1 MESPVLLLLVA
12 PVTGLAANVLTQ
24 LVLSRLL
31 PKIGYLQLQFRSIFV
46 GALVTV
52 ITLLLVGSSYSLPL
66 RVRFDHSVA
75 NFGSYL
81 LLSFCFFN
89 LVSSLIGSLRIRLLL
104 EYERAYPNPIP
115 EDQLRSRYPLEQ
127 MLDVRLERLARGGQI
142 RVVGGTYLPVSGFV
156 HYVGVLFAFLR
167 TLLLARQRRASER

>member
-1 MESPVLLLLVA
+1 MESAVLLLLAA

-24 LVLSRLL
+24 LVLSRPLRKTGHL
-31 PKIGYLQLQFRSIFV
+31 RLQFCSIFV

-52 ITLLLVGSSYSLPL
+52 VTLLLVGSSYSLPL
-66 RVRFDHSVA
+66 KVRIDHSVA

-104 EYERAYPNPIP
+104 EYERVDPDPIP
-115 EDQLRSRYPLEQ
+115 EDQLRFLYPLEQ

-142 RVVGGTYLPVSGFV
+142 RVVGGKYLPVSGFV
-156 HYVGVLFAFLR
+156 HYVGVLFVFLR
-167 TLLLARQRRASER
+167 VLLLAQQRRAPER